1 MTSIRFGS
9 VFAMENPRVAEATA
23 AEYNKQT
30 PWGESA
36 VAFKHV
42 VFTGDDARLL
52 EATRSQSVL
61 EANNGQE
68 ARFKVLA

>member
-1 MTSIRFGS
+1 
-9 VFAMENPRVAEATA
+9 
-23 AEYNKQT
+23 
-30 PWGESA
+30 

-52 EATRSQSVL
+52 EATRAQSVL